1 MNLDRVF
8 AVVGSALDSQRQR
21 LNIIAGNL
29 ANAESTRSPDGGPYV
44 RRDVVFQTTPPDR
57 PFSFVF
63 AQAFGDASSEPAGVQ
78 ITDII
83 QDSRPLRVVYDPDH
97 PDADEKGYLHLPNV
111 NPVEEMVN
119 LISATRAY
127 EANIAVM
134 ETGKTMTMRALQMGQ
149 S

>member
-29 ANAESTRSPDGGPYV
+29 ANAESTRSPNGGPYI
-44 RRDVVFQTTPPDR
+44 RRDVVFETSAPET

-63 AQAFGDASSEPAGVQ
+63 ARAFQDSNEPAGVR

-83 QDSRPLRVVYDPDH
+83 QDERPLRVIYDPNH
-97 PDADEKGYLHLPNV
+97 PDADEKGYLTLPNV

-134 ETGKTMTMRALQMGQ
+134 ETGKTMTLRALQMGN

>member
-29 ANAESTRSPDGGPYV
+29 ANAESTRSPNGGPYI
-44 RRDVVFQTTPPDR
+44 RRDVVFQTVSTDQ
-57 PFSFVF
+57 SFHSVF
-63 AQAFGDASSEPAGVQ
+63 NSAFGDPAEPAGVQ
-78 ITDII
+78 ISDII
-83 QDSRPLRVVYDPDH
+83 QDSRPLRTVYDPDH
-97 PDADEKGYLHLPNV
+97 PDADAKGFLQLPNV
-111 NPVEEMVN
+111 NPIEEMVN

-134 ETGKTMTMRALQMGQ
+134 ETGKTMTLRALEMGR
-149 S
+149 